1 MILKDDFFVI
11 FTLEEVLQAVATV
24 DGEEFPGVMPSPV
37 VPTDERPLTSFGAE
51 ALEITTELET
61 LLRNALKI
69 RCLRTPM
76 NVSIYALEM
85 LLLCPD
91 M

>member
-1 MILKDDFFVI
+1 MI

-51 ALEITTELET
+51 ALEITMELAT

-76 NVSIYALEM
+76 NVSLLSKCFYYAQT
-85 LLLCPD
+85 CD
-91 M
+91 DYASHC